1 MHRIVSIHPCIV
13 PFSPDNRVCPLSHP
27 LYSCVIPSMWPPVVL
42 LGMSGVGK
50 SNLMGRFIHDRFSE
64 TEAATVGVD
73 FSSKLL
79 EAADGTKV
87 RAQVWDTGESRA
99 WASCTVCTTC
109 SLGDFPLHHSRHR
122 RRV

>member
-1 MHRIVSIHPCIV
+1 
-13 PFSPDNRVCPLSHP
+13 
-27 LYSCVIPSMWPPVVL
+27 
-42 LGMSGVGK
+42 MSGVGK

-99 WASCTVCTTC
+99 WASCTVCNDFAPRVLLAIPLAPLPPQEACLSPSAC
-109 SLGDFPLHHSRHR
+109 SALT
-122 RRV
+122 

>member
-1 MHRIVSIHPCIV
+1 
-13 PFSPDNRVCPLSHP
+13 
-27 LYSCVIPSMWPPVVL
+27 
-42 LGMSGVGK
+42 MSGVGK

-99 WASCTVCTTC
+99 WASCTVCSDFAPRVLLAISPCTTPATGGVLERKRLLC
-109 SLGDFPLHHSRHR
+109 FDVMFLWKWEGAAEEGNASAAYHALHCHCRH
-122 RRV
+122 

>member
-1 MHRIVSIHPCIV
+1 
-13 PFSPDNRVCPLSHP
+13 
-27 LYSCVIPSMWPPVVL
+27 
-42 LGMSGVGK
+42 MSGVGK

-87 RAQVWDTGESRA
+87 RAQVWDTGE
-99 WASCTVCTTC
+99 
-109 SLGDFPLHHSRHR
+109 
-122 RRV
+122 